1 MLRLCANS
9 SCYVT
14 TFSGVDCEFG
24 SIVQEGFKCNL
35 ADFELLIV
43 FRVICLVFRFG
54 LADFELLIIFEASV
68 ESSSGKIACR
78 LCAASIFK
86 TCACKV
92 KCIM

>member
-14 TFSGVDCEFG
+14 TFSRVDCEFC
-24 SIVQEGFKCNL
+24 SIVKEGFKFNL

-54 LADFELLIIFEASV
+54 LSDFELLIISETSV
-68 ESSSGKIACR
+68 EN
-78 LCAASIFK
+78 
-86 TCACKV
+86 
-92 KCIM
+92 